1 MILKPKI
8 LKNVKDVEYMDDF
21 DDWYIFK
28 ENPSDY
34 TELPKNMILYG
45 PPGTGKTY
53 HTLLYA
59 VAVIEEK
66 SLSDIVNEPLEDII
80 KRYHHYKAD
89 GLIEFTTFHQSYSY
103 EEFIE
108 GIRPVMN
115 SDSDDTISDV
125 KYIVSSGLFKNFCD
139 RAKQSIQTNH
149 VFIIDEINRGNIA
162 KIFGELITLIEPS
175 KRIGQIEGT
184 YALLPYSKSPFGVP
198 NNVYLI
204 GTMNTADRSIAT
216 IDTALR
222 RRFQFKAM
230 QPDPTLLDGVCVEE
244 LSIKELLSHMNQ
256 KISVLY
262 DREHTIGHA
271 YFMPLKNNPTVEM
284 LASIFKSAI
293 LPLLQEYFYE
303 DYEKIRLVL
312 GDNKKTNENEQ
323 FIIKKI
329 INYDELFGN
338 TDFELDDAFQYEIN
352 AAAFSLIES
361 YRSI

>member
-28 ENPSDY
+28 ENSSDY
-34 TELPKNMILYG
+34 AEFPKNMILYG

-108 GIRPVMN
+108 GIRPVMT
-115 SDSDDTISDV
+115 SDSDNVISDV
-125 KYIVSSGLFKNFCD
+125 KYKVSSGLFKNFCD

-162 KIFGELITLIEPS
+162 KELILDFHI
-175 KRIGQIEGT
+175 Q
-184 YALLPYSKSPFGVP
+184 KS
-198 NNVYLI
+198 
-204 GTMNTADRSIAT
+204 
-216 IDTALR
+216 
-222 RRFQFKAM
+222 
-230 QPDPTLLDGVCVEE
+230 
-244 LSIKELLSHMNQ
+244 LSVFL
-256 KISVLY
+256 
-262 DREHTIGHA
+262 TT
-271 YFMPLKNNPTVEM
+271 FT
-284 LASIFKSAI
+284 
-293 LPLLQEYFYE
+293 
-303 DYEKIRLVL
+303 
-312 GDNKKTNENEQ
+312 
-323 FIIKKI
+323 
-329 INYDELFGN
+329 
-338 TDFELDDAFQYEIN
+338 
-352 AAAFSLIES
+352 
-361 YRSI
+361 

>member
-34 TELPKNMILYG
+34 AELPKNMILYG

-59 VAVIEEK
+59 VAVIEKK
-66 SLSDIVNEPLEDII
+66 SLSDILSEPLEDIV
-80 KRYHHYKAD
+80 KHYHHYKAD

-115 SDSDDTISDV
+115 SGSDDAISDV
-125 KYIVSSGLFKNFCD
+125 KYKVSSGLFKNFCD

-175 KRIGQIEGT
+175 KRIGQLEGT
-184 YALLPYSKSPFGVP
+184 YTRLPYSKESFGVP
-198 NNVYLI
+198 DNIYII
-204 GTMNTADRSIAT
+204 GTMNTADASAS
-216 IDTALR
+216 AS
-222 RRFQFKAM
+222 AA
-230 QPDPTLLDGVCVEE
+230 V
-244 LSIKELLSHMNQ
+244 
-256 KISVLY
+256 
-262 DREHTIGHA
+262 
-271 YFMPLKNNPTVEM
+271 
-284 LASIFKSAI
+284 SIFGSGSTTGAGFTTGVVGVSGCTSTAGVFGCTAV
-293 LPLLQEYFYE
+293 PLSNRVIYPM
-303 DYEKIRLVL
+303 IPAA
-312 GDNKKTNENEQ
+312 NKHRA
-323 FIIKKI
+323 
-329 INYDELFGN
+329 N
-338 TDFELDDAFQYEIN
+338 TM
-352 AAAFSLIES
+352 
-361 YRSI
+361 

>member
-34 TELPKNMILYG
+34 AELPKNMILYG

-59 VAVIEEK
+59 VAVIEKK
-66 SLSDIVNEPLEDII
+66 SLSDIVSEPLEDIV

-108 GIRPVMN
+108 GIRPVMT
-115 SDSDDTISDV
+115 SDSDDVISDV
-125 KYIVSSGLFKNFCD
+125 KYKVSSGLFKNFCD

-175 KRIGQIEGT
+175 KRIGQLEGT
-184 YALLPYSKSPFGVP
+184 Y
-198 NNVYLI
+198 
-204 GTMNTADRSIAT
+204 T
-216 IDTALR
+216 
-222 RRFQFKAM
+222 
-230 QPDPTLLDGVCVEE
+230 
-244 LSIKELLSHMNQ
+244 
-256 KISVLY
+256 
-262 DREHTIGHA
+262 
-271 YFMPLKNNPTVEM
+271 
-284 LASIFKSAI
+284 
-293 LPLLQEYFYE
+293 
-303 DYEKIRLVL
+303 
-312 GDNKKTNENEQ
+312 
-323 FIIKKI
+323 
-329 INYDELFGN
+329 
-338 TDFELDDAFQYEIN
+338 
-352 AAAFSLIES
+352 
-361 YRSI
+361 